1 MILFDSE
8 GIIMRPYGLIL
19 AGGGAKGAYQM
30 GAWKALI
37 ELGVQIE
44 AIAGTSIGAING
56 AFIAQGDYEKALSV
70 WEEAEVVNG
79 IKIESELK
87 STENLFSFSNF
98 PQLFHEIVKNGG
110 VDVSPAKQMIT
121 EKIDEDAVRN
131 SNIPLG
137 IVTFQLG
144 GMKPIE
150 LFVDEMPE
158 GTLIDYLMASAR
170 FPGLN
175 KQGPDDSSYLDGG
188 VYDNAPVGVLRKRGI
203 NRLVIVDI
211 SNIKGIGHKEDLS
224 CADIIYIRP
233 FEPKDLGASFEF
245 DKEMNEKRMLMGYYD
260 TLKAFGKIS
269 GRDYYFSNKE
279 YKTML
284 SLYGF
289 DSCEQ
294 LEKLARELDVPRL
307 RMYTHRQFMKELT
320 LAEKNR
326 KTDIDSAAEA
336 IANIVPSIFQEQ
348 TKKLKNKL
356 KTLEKTYSSY
366 KQAYE
371 AIEKFNS

>member
-1 MILFDSE
+1 
-8 GIIMRPYGLIL
+8 MRPYGLIL

-37 ELGVQIE
+37 ELGIQIE

-121 EKIDEDAVRN
+121 ETIDEDAVRN

-144 GMKPIE
+144 GMKPVE

-245 DKEMNEKRMLMGYYD
+245 DKEMNEKRMKMGYYD
-260 TLKAFGKIS
+260 TLKAFGKIA

-284 SLYGF
+284 LLYGF
-289 DSCEQ
+289 DACEQ
-294 LEKLARELDVPRL
+294 LEKLARELEVPRL
-307 RMYTHRQFMKELT
+307 RMYTHKQFMKELT
-320 LAEKNR
+320 AAEKNH

-336 IANIVPSIFQEQ
+336 IANIVPSILQEQ

-356 KTLEKTYSSY
+356 KGLEKTYSSY
-366 KQAYE
+366 KLAYE
-371 AIEKFNS
+371 AIEKFNSQPRT

>member
-1 MILFDSE
+1 MVIN
-8 GIIMRPYGLIL
+8 MRPYGLIL

-37 ELGVQIE
+37 ELGIQIE

-110 VDVSPAKQMIT
+110 VDVSPAKQMISET
-121 EKIDEDAVRN
+121 IDEAAVRN

-144 GMKPIE
+144 GMKPVE

-245 DKEMNEKRMLMGYYD
+245 DKEMNEKRMKMGYYD
-260 TLKAFGKIS
+260 TLKAFGKIT

-279 YKTML
+279 YKSML

-289 DSCEQ
+289 DACEQ
-294 LEKLARELDVPRL
+294 LEKLARELEVPRL
-307 RMYTHRQFMKELT
+307 RMYTHKQFMKELT
-320 LAEKNR
+320 AAEKNH

-336 IANIVPSIFQEQ
+336 IANIVPSILQEQ

-356 KTLEKTYSSY
+356 KGLEKTYSSY
-366 KQAYE
+366 KLAYE
-371 AIEKFNS
+371 AIEKFNSQPRT

>member
-1 MILFDSE
+1 
-8 GIIMRPYGLIL
+8 MRPYGLIL

-37 ELGVQIE
+37 ELGIQIE

-56 AFIAQGDYEKALSV
+56 AYIAQGDYEKALAV

-79 IKIESELK
+79 IKIDSELK

-98 PQLFHEIVKNGG
+98 PQLFHEIVRNGG

-121 EKIDEDAVRN
+121 ETIDETAVRN

-144 GMKPIE
+144 GMKPVE

-175 KQGPDDSSYLDGG
+175 RQGPDDSSYLDGG

-245 DKEMNEKRMLMGYYD
+245 DKEMNEKRMKMGYYD
-260 TLKAFGKIS
+260 TQKAFGKIS

-289 DSCEQ
+289 EACEQ
-294 LEKLARELDVPRL
+294 LEKLARELEVSRL
-307 RMYTHRQFMKELT
+307 RMYTHKQFMKELT
-320 LAEKNR
+320 SAEQTHKS
-326 KTDIDSAAEA
+326 DIDTAAEA

-348 TKKLKNKL
+348 TQKLKNKL
-356 KTLEKTYSSY
+356 KGLEKTYSSY

-371 AIEKFNS
+371 AIEKFNSQTRT

>member
-1 MILFDSE
+1 MVIN
-8 GIIMRPYGLIL
+8 MRPYGLIL

-37 ELGVQIE
+37 ELGIQIE

-98 PQLFHEIVKNGG
+98 PQLFHEIVRNGG
-110 VDVSPAKQMIT
+110 VDVSPAKQMISET
-121 EKIDEDAVRN
+121 IDEAAVRN

-144 GMKPIE
+144 GMKPVE

-224 CADIIYIRP
+224 CADLIYIRP

-245 DKEMNEKRMLMGYYD
+245 DKEMNEKRMKMGYYD
-260 TLKAFGKIS
+260 TLKAFGKIT

-279 YKTML
+279 YKSML

-289 DSCEQ
+289 DACEQ
-294 LEKLARELDVPRL
+294 LEKLARELEVPRL
-307 RMYTHRQFMKELT
+307 RMYTHKQFMKELT
-320 LAEKNR
+320 AAEKNH

-336 IANIVPSIFQEQ
+336 ISNLVPSILQEQ
-348 TKKLKNKL
+348 TKKLKKKL
-356 KTLEKTYSSY
+356 KGLEKTYSSY

-371 AIEKFNS
+371 AIEKFNSQPRT

>member
-1 MILFDSE
+1 
-8 GIIMRPYGLIL
+8 
-19 AGGGAKGAYQM
+19 
-30 GAWKALI
+30 
-37 ELGVQIE
+37 
-44 AIAGTSIGAING
+44 
-56 AFIAQGDYEKALSV
+56 
-70 WEEAEVVNG
+70 
-79 IKIESELK
+79 
-87 STENLFSFSNF
+87 
-98 PQLFHEIVKNGG
+98 
-110 VDVSPAKQMIT
+110 
-121 EKIDEDAVRN
+121 
-131 SNIPLG
+131 
-137 IVTFQLG
+137 
-144 GMKPIE
+144 
-150 LFVDEMPE
+150 MPE

-245 DKEMNEKRMLMGYYD
+245 DKEMNEKRMKMGYYD
-260 TLKAFGKIS
+260 TLKAFGKIT

-279 YKTML
+279 YKSML

-289 DSCEQ
+289 DACEQ
-294 LEKLARELDVPRL
+294 LEKLARELEVPRL
-307 RMYTHRQFMKELT
+307 RMYTHKQFMKELT
-320 LAEKNR
+320 AAEKNH

-336 IANIVPSIFQEQ
+336 IANIVPSILQEQ

-356 KTLEKTYSSY
+356 KGLEKTYSSY
-366 KQAYE
+366 KLAYE
-371 AIEKFNS
+371 AIEKFNSQPRT

>member
-1 MILFDSE
+1 MVIS
-8 GIIMRPYGLIL
+8 MRPYGLIL

-37 ELGVQIE
+37 ELGIQIE

-110 VDVSPAKQMIT
+110 VDVSPAKQMISET
-121 EKIDEDAVRN
+121 IDEAAVRN

-144 GMKPIE
+144 GMKPVE

-245 DKEMNEKRMLMGYYD
+245 DKEMNEKRMKMGYYD
-260 TLKAFGKIS
+260 TLKAFGKIT

-279 YKTML
+279 YKSML

-289 DSCEQ
+289 DACEQ
-294 LEKLARELDVPRL
+294 LEKLARELEVPRL
-307 RMYTHRQFMKELT
+307 RMYTHKQFMKELT
-320 LAEKNR
+320 SAEKNH

-336 IANIVPSIFQEQ
+336 IANIVPSILQEQ

-356 KTLEKTYSSY
+356 KGLEKTYSSY
-366 KQAYE
+366 KLAYE
-371 AIEKFNS
+371 AIEKFNSQPRT

>member
-1 MILFDSE
+1 MVIS
-8 GIIMRPYGLIL
+8 MRPYGLIL

-37 ELGVQIE
+37 ELGIQIE

-56 AFIAQGDYEKALSV
+56 AYIAQGDYEKALAV

-121 EKIDEDAVRN
+121 ETIDEDAVRN

-245 DKEMNEKRMLMGYYD
+245 DKEMNEKRMKMGYYD
-260 TLKAFGKIS
+260 TQKAFGKIA

-289 DSCEQ
+289 DACEQ
-294 LEKLARELDVPRL
+294 LEGLARELEVPRL
-307 RMYTHRQFMKELT
+307 RMYTHKQFMKELT
-320 LAEKNR
+320 LAEKDH
-326 KTDIDSAAEA
+326 KTDIDTAAEA

-348 TKKLKNKL
+348 TQKLKAKL
-356 KTLEKTYSSY
+356 KGLEKTYSSY

-371 AIEKFNS
+371 AIDKFNSQPRT

>member
-1 MILFDSE
+1 MVIN
-8 GIIMRPYGLIL
+8 MRPYGLIL

-37 ELGVQIE
+37 ELGIQIE

-110 VDVSPAKQMIT
+110 VDVSPAKQMISET
-121 EKIDEDAVRN
+121 IDEAAVRN

-144 GMKPIE
+144 GMKPVE

-224 CADIIYIRP
+224 CADLIYIRP

-245 DKEMNEKRMLMGYYD
+245 DKEMNEKRMKMGYYD
-260 TLKAFGKIS
+260 TLKAFGKIT

-279 YKTML
+279 YKSML

-289 DSCEQ
+289 DACEQ
-294 LEKLARELDVPRL
+294 LEKLARELEVPRL
-307 RMYTHRQFMKELT
+307 RMYTHKQFMKELT
-320 LAEKNR
+320 AAEKNH

-336 IANIVPSIFQEQ
+336 ISNLVPSILQEQ
-348 TKKLKNKL
+348 TKKLKKKL
-356 KTLEKTYSSY
+356 KGLEKTYSSY

-371 AIEKFNS
+371 AIEKFNSQPRT

>member
-1 MILFDSE
+1 MVIN
-8 GIIMRPYGLIL
+8 MRPYGLIL

-37 ELGVQIE
+37 ELGIQIE

-56 AFIAQGDYEKALSV
+56 AYIAQGDYEKALAV

-98 PQLFHEIVKNGG
+98 PQLFHEIVRNGG

-121 EKIDEDAVRN
+121 ETIDEDAVRN

-245 DKEMNEKRMLMGYYD
+245 DKEMNEKRMKMGYYD
-260 TLKAFGKIS
+260 TQKAFGKIA

-289 DSCEQ
+289 DACEQ
-294 LEKLARELDVPRL
+294 LEGLARELEVPRL
-307 RMYTHRQFMKELT
+307 RMYTHKQFMKELT
-320 LAEKNR
+320 LAEKDH
-326 KTDIDSAAEA
+326 KTDIDTAAEA

-348 TKKLKNKL
+348 TQKLKAKL
-356 KTLEKTYSSY
+356 KGLEKTYSSY

-371 AIEKFNS
+371 AIDKFNSQSRT

>member
-1 MILFDSE
+1 MVIN
-8 GIIMRPYGLIL
+8 MRPYGLIL

-37 ELGVQIE
+37 ELGIQIE

-110 VDVSPAKQMIT
+110 VDVSPAKQMISET
-121 EKIDEDAVRN
+121 IDEAAVRN

-144 GMKPIE
+144 GMKPVE

-224 CADIIYIRP
+224 CADLIYIRP

-245 DKEMNEKRMLMGYYD
+245 DKEMNEKRMKMGYYD
-260 TLKAFGKIS
+260 TLKAFGKIT

-279 YKTML
+279 YKSML

-289 DSCEQ
+289 DACEQ
-294 LEKLARELDVPRL
+294 LEKLARELEVPRL
-307 RMYTHRQFMKELT
+307 RMYTHKQFMKELT
-320 LAEKNR
+320 AAEKNH

-336 IANIVPSIFQEQ
+336 ISNLVPSILQEQ
-348 TKKLKNKL
+348 TKKLKKKL
-356 KTLEKTYSSY
+356 KGFEKTYSSY

-371 AIEKFNS
+371 AIEKFNSQPRT

>member
-1 MILFDSE
+1 
-8 GIIMRPYGLIL
+8 MRPYGLIL

-37 ELGVQIE
+37 ELGIQIE

-110 VDVSPAKQMIT
+110 VDVSPAKQMISET
-121 EKIDEDAVRN
+121 IDEAAVRN

-144 GMKPIE
+144 GMKPVE

-245 DKEMNEKRMLMGYYD
+245 DKEMNEKRMKMGYYD
-260 TLKAFGKIS
+260 TLKAFGKIT

-279 YKTML
+279 YKSML

-289 DSCEQ
+289 DACEQ
-294 LEKLARELDVPRL
+294 LEKLARELEVPRL
-307 RMYTHRQFMKELT
+307 RMYTHKQFMKELT
-320 LAEKNR
+320 AAEKNH
-326 KTDIDSAAEA
+326 KTDIDTAAEA
-336 IANIVPSIFQEQ
+336 IGNLVPSILQEQ
-348 TKKLKNKL
+348 TKKLKKKL
-356 KTLEKTYSSY
+356 KGLEKTYSSY
-366 KQAYE
+366 KLAYE
-371 AIEKFNS
+371 AIEKFKSQPRT

>member
-1 MILFDSE
+1 MIN
-8 GIIMRPYGLIL
+8 MRPYGLIL

-37 ELGVQIE
+37 ELGIQIE

-110 VDVSPAKQMIT
+110 VDVSPAKQMISET
-121 EKIDEDAVRN
+121 IDEAAVRN

-144 GMKPIE
+144 GMKPVE

-245 DKEMNEKRMLMGYYD
+245 DKEMNEKRMKMGYYD
-260 TLKAFGKIS
+260 TLKAFGKIT

-279 YKTML
+279 YKSML

-289 DSCEQ
+289 DACEQ
-294 LEKLARELDVPRL
+294 LEKLARELEVPRL
-307 RMYTHRQFMKELT
+307 RMYTHKQFMKELT
-320 LAEKNR
+320 SAEKNH

-336 IANIVPSIFQEQ
+336 IANIVPSILQEQ

-356 KTLEKTYSSY
+356 KGLEKTYSSY
-366 KQAYE
+366 KLAYE
-371 AIEKFNS
+371 AIEKFNSQPRT

>member
-1 MILFDSE
+1 
-8 GIIMRPYGLIL
+8 MRPYGLIL

-37 ELGVQIE
+37 ELGIQIE

-110 VDVSPAKQMIT
+110 VDVSPAKQMISET
-121 EKIDEDAVRN
+121 IDEAAVRN

-144 GMKPIE
+144 GMKPVE

-245 DKEMNEKRMLMGYYD
+245 DKEMNEKRMKMGYYD
-260 TLKAFGKIS
+260 TLKAFGKIT

-279 YKTML
+279 YKSML

-289 DSCEQ
+289 DACEQ
-294 LEKLARELDVPRL
+294 LEKLARELEVPRL
-307 RMYTHRQFMKELT
+307 RMYTHKQFMKELT
-320 LAEKNR
+320 AAEKNH

-336 IANIVPSIFQEQ
+336 IANIVPSILQEQ

-356 KTLEKTYSSY
+356 KGLEKTYSSY
-366 KQAYE
+366 KLAYE
-371 AIEKFNS
+371 AIEKFNSQPRT

>member
-1 MILFDSE
+1 MVIS
-8 GIIMRPYGLIL
+8 MRPYGLIL

-37 ELGVQIE
+37 ELGIQIE

-110 VDVSPAKQMIT
+110 VDVSPAKQMISET
-121 EKIDEDAVRN
+121 IDEAAVRN

-144 GMKPIE
+144 GMKPVE

-245 DKEMNEKRMLMGYYD
+245 DKEMNEKRMKMGYYD
-260 TLKAFGKIS
+260 TLKAFGKIT
-269 GRDYYFSNKE
+269 GRDYFFSNKE
-279 YKTML
+279 YKSML

-289 DSCEQ
+289 DACEQ
-294 LEKLARELDVPRL
+294 LEKLARELEVPRL
-307 RMYTHRQFMKELT
+307 RMYTHKQFMKELT
-320 LAEKNR
+320 AAEKNH

-336 IANIVPSIFQEQ
+336 IGNLVPSILQEQ
-348 TKKLKNKL
+348 TKKLKKKL
-356 KTLEKTYSSY
+356 KGLEKTYSSY
-366 KQAYE
+366 KLAYE
-371 AIEKFNS
+371 AIEKFNSQPRT

>member
-1 MILFDSE
+1 MVIN
-8 GIIMRPYGLIL
+8 MRPYGLIL

-37 ELGVQIE
+37 ELGIQIE

-98 PQLFHEIVKNGG
+98 PQLFHEIVRNGG

-121 EKIDEDAVRN
+121 ETINEDAVRN

-144 GMKPIE
+144 GMKPVE

-245 DKEMNEKRMLMGYYD
+245 DKEMNEKRMKMGYYD
-260 TLKAFGKIS
+260 TLKAFGKIA

-289 DSCEQ
+289 DACEQ
-294 LEKLARELDVPRL
+294 LEKLARELEVPRL
-307 RMYTHRQFMKELT
+307 RMYTHKQFMKELT
-320 LAEKNR
+320 AAEKNH

-336 IANIVPSIFQEQ
+336 IANIVPSILQEQ

-356 KTLEKTYSSY
+356 KGLEKTYSSY
-366 KQAYE
+366 KLAYE
-371 AIEKFNS
+371 AIEKFNSQPRT

>member
-1 MILFDSE
+1 MVIN
-8 GIIMRPYGLIL
+8 MRPYGLIL

-37 ELGVQIE
+37 ELGIQIE

-110 VDVSPAKQMIT
+110 VDVSPAKQMISET
-121 EKIDEDAVRN
+121 IDEAAVRN

-144 GMKPIE
+144 GMKPVE

-245 DKEMNEKRMLMGYYD
+245 DKEMNEKRMKMGYYD
-260 TLKAFGKIS
+260 TLKAFGKIT

-279 YKTML
+279 YKSML

-289 DSCEQ
+289 DACEQ
-294 LEKLARELDVPRL
+294 LEKLARELEVPRL
-307 RMYTHRQFMKELT
+307 RMYTHKQFMKELT
-320 LAEKNR
+320 AAEKNH
-326 KTDIDSAAEA
+326 KTDIDTAAEA
-336 IANIVPSIFQEQ
+336 IGNLVPSILQEQ
-348 TKKLKNKL
+348 TKKLKKKL
-356 KTLEKTYSSY
+356 KGLEKTYSSY
-366 KQAYE
+366 KLAYE
-371 AIEKFNS
+371 AIEKFKSQPRT